1 MSASAKTELYVD
13 PLGQTDDTELEY
25 NNVNKLK
32 KSAITVD
39 ARIVDSKLANE
50 AHLLQLS
57 IWSITAGISIVAV
70 LMLIREVK

>member
-13 PLGQTDDTELEY
+13 PLGQTDETKLEY
-25 NNVNKLK
+25 NNVSKLK
-32 KSAITVD
+32 KAAITVD